1 MLGTVPTQTAAY
13 KILDAQSVA
22 SATSEE
28 RLSKRLTEV
37 VNWAY
42 RGKFERDERSWTT
55 ERHLISGV
63 RTTAPDVQK
72 MLQAAS
78 ENGPESRALLVAV
91 QDGADAVDACVGTVQ
106 IERTSTDAAE
116 IGLFSVDPDLQGSG
130 IGSALIAAAE
140 RHAADVMGVS
150 TAVLYVLTTRS
161 TLLAWYARLG
171 YAETGETVP
180 FPTGANVGVPRLG
193 VQLEFVRLEKALA
206 VAKALTL
213 PSGPDAMV
221 RQAAAAVRRAFA
233 DSGVNRQVVQLPLSE
248 AIYGDREEGFVADRA
263 IGWQGGPQETY
274 RFLRPLASTLL
285 KLVDDQAGGV
295 PPRVTEQILLDFD
308 GSSLLT
314 AESATGPLADVQAL
328 VQPNTDRYYLET
340 ISKLE
345 EQFSDLDGKP
355 PRLLLLVNPAWRDR
369 SSWGFFDGKAA
380 QEQVLDRYET
390 TYALSQFV
398 VRGEKLSLLR
408 AWPHRWHVY
417 LTVLGEEATVEE
429 SRQVDVRMDGAGQ
442 ARLLGT
448 FASRPEYTQLDELVQ
463 ASQKEARAARGR

>member
-1 MLGTVPTQTAAY
+1 M
-13 KILDAQSVA
+13 
-22 SATSEE
+22 
-28 RLSKRLTEV
+28 
-37 VNWAY
+37 
-42 RGKFERDERSWTT
+42 
-55 ERHLISGV
+55 
-63 RTTAPDVQK
+63 
-72 MLQAAS
+72 
-78 ENGPESRALLVAV
+78 
-91 QDGADAVDACVGTVQ
+91 
-106 IERTSTDAAE
+106 
-116 IGLFSVDPDLQGSG
+116 
-130 IGSALIAAAE
+130 
-140 RHAADVMGVS
+140 
-150 TAVLYVLTTRS
+150 
-161 TLLAWYARLG
+161 
-171 YAETGETVP
+171 
-180 FPTGANVGVPRLG
+180 
-193 VQLEFVRLEKALA
+193 
-206 VAKALTL
+206 
-213 PSGPDAMV
+213 
-221 RQAAAAVRRAFA
+221 
-233 DSGVNRQVVQLPLSE
+233 
-248 AIYGDREEGFVADRA
+248 ADRA

-448 FASRPEYTQLDELVQ
+448 FASRPVY
-463 ASQKEARAARGR
+463 AARRAGAGESEGGARGTRAVLAT